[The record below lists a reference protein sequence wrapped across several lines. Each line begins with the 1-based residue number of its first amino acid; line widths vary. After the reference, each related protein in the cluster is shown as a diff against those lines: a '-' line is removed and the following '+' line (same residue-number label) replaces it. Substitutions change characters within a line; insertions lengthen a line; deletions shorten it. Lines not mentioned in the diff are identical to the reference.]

1 MQNQTTITS
10 PNEYLTVAQ
19 LAKRLQISE
28 STIYGWVERDY
39 IPYLMAGD
47 LLRFDPNVIDSW
59 MLDEANRKRE
69 KKRQLHGRVVWPSS
83 AMDSGSNSLEETLA
97 P

>member
-1 MQNQTTITS
+1 MQSQPTITS
-10 PNEYLTVAQ
+10 PHQYLTVAQ

-47 LLRFDPNVIDSW
+47 LLRFDPNVINSW

-69 KKRQLHGRVVWPSS
+69 KKRQLPARVVK
-83 AMDSGSNSLEETLA
+83 
-97 P
+97 

>member
-10 PNEYLTVAQ
+10 PSEYLTVAQ

-28 STIYGWVERDY
+28 STIYGWVERNY

-59 MLDEANRKRE
+59 MVDQAIRKRE
-69 KKRQLHGRVVWPSS
+69 KKHQLHTRVVK
-83 AMDSGSNSLEETLA
+83 
-97 P
+97 

>member
-1 MQNQTTITS
+1 MQNETTIIS
-10 PNEYLTVAQ
+10 PSEYLTVAQ

-47 LLRFDPNVIDSW
+47 LLRFDPTVINTW
-59 MLDEANRKRE
+59 MIDQANRKRE
-69 KKRQLHGRVVWPSS
+69 KKRQLHARV
-83 AMDSGSNSLEETLA
+83 LK
-97 P
+97 

>member
-1 MQNQTTITS
+1 MQSQTTTTS
-10 PNEYLTVAQ
+10 PNQYLTVAQ

-47 LLRFDPNVIDSW
+47 LLRFDPNVINSW

-69 KKRQLHGRVVWPSS
+69 KKRQLHTRVVK
-83 AMDSGSNSLEETLA
+83 
-97 P
+97 